1 MANKDFKSQLKEVK
15 EQIKNEKPVK
25 ENKQSKKALTFNI
38 FKKKIVELGFIYH
51 LIQKMQ
57 LNYIDNVDV
66 LIVYQGLKSNV
77 IARIKRNGQHIIH
90 RAALRKKMSKLINQ
104 YKP

>member
-38 FKKKIVELGFIYH
+38 FKKKIVELCVT
-51 LIQKMQ
+51 
-57 LNYIDNVDV
+57 DNVDV